1 MKAARWKFLV
11 LGALLATCGALAA
24 CGNEESGG
32 GGDDGPIVVGFAT
45 AQSGAFAAYDEP
57 AVESAKLK
65 IDELNKAGG
74 LDGRQIEVVEAD
86 TRTDIDGARVAADE
100 VIEKGADFMMVTCD
114 FDYSTPSIVEAQAN
128 GIVAMSP
135 CAGSTK
141 FRTDIIPP
149 NGFSMGTGIPSEASS
164 LAEFATEKLKAKSAY
179 ILLDPT
185 IDYDKQSAEAFKQH
199 WEDLGGTI
207 AGEDTFQQDT
217 QSVSPQISRIR
228 ELSEQPDVIYIASY
242 PPGGVRMIRSI
253 RASGIDQPILADA
266 NFDGTYWLN
275 SVPGLSDFYHS
286 AWASLNGD
294 DPDPK
299 VNKLVKQLT
308 KMSGRPDTSIGS
320 MGGYSVIEA
329 LEEAYKDAGSTKDTD
344 LIAALEKFDKK
355 PLTIGPT
362 TFDETY
368 HITLDRPV
376 RIMEVQNGKEKF
388 LEMWTP
394 ENVPTL
400 DEG

>member
-1 MKAARWKFLV
+1 MKARKFKYLV
-11 LGALLATCGALAA
+11 IGVLAVMVGALSA
-24 CGNEESGG
+24 CANDENGG

-65 IDELNKAGG
+65 IDQINKAGG
-74 LDGRQIEVVEAD
+74 IDGRKIEVVESD

-149 NGFSMGTGIPSEASS
+149 NGFSMGTGIPSEAAS
-164 LAEFATEKLKAKSAY
+164 LAEFGDQKLKAKSAY

-185 IDYDKQSAEAFKQH
+185 IDYDKQSAEAFKQT
-199 WEDLGGTI
+199 WEAQGGTI

-253 RASGIDQPILADA
+253 RSSGIDAPILADA
-266 NFDGTYWLN
+266 NFDGTYWLG

-294 DPDPK
+294 DPDPQ
-299 VNKLVKQLT
+299 VNKMIKELT
-308 KMSGRPDTSIGS
+308 KQHGRPDTSIGS

-329 LEEAYKDAGSTKDTD
+329 LEDAYKEAGTTKDTD
-344 LIAALEKFDKK
+344 LIAALETFDKK
-355 PLTIGPT
+355 KLTIGPT
-362 TFDETY
+362 TFDDTY

-388 LEMWTP
+388 LQMWTP